1 MRPTESLGIALRALR
16 ANPLRSALTLL
27 GVVIGVASFIT
38 MVAVGSG
45 AQARVAAQI
54 RSLGANVL
62 LVLPGAQTQGAAQL
76 AAGSRHTLTEDDAQ
90 AIVREISSIHVAVP
104 AVSGAVRVVY
114 GNRNWLPKLVGTL
127 PDYLVAREWRLAAG
141 RSFTDE
147 EVSSAAKVVVLGA
160 RVVEKLFEAG
170 QVLGELVRIR
180 DVPFTVVGVLA
191 AKGQSPLGSDQDDA
205 VFIPIS
211 TAKMRVLGGV
221 RQINRRAVN
230 YIFVKATAAG
240 LMAGTQRQIRG
251 LLRQRHHLSE
261 ATPDDFSVRDLAA
274 MVAAE
279 REAVK
284 ALTWLLAAVA
294 SVSLIVGGIS
304 IMNIMLV
311 SVTERTREIGLRLAV
326 GARARD
332 IRNQFLAEA
341 VVLCLVGGLIG
352 VALGL
357 AVALA
362 MAELG
367 GWAVLIRP
375 DAVLIGTGFAGLVG
389 VFFGYYPARKAARLE
404 PIEALRFE

>member
-261 ATPDDFSVRDLAA
+261 ATPDDFSVHDLAA

>member
-127 PDYLVAREWRLAAG
+127 PDYLVARECRLAAG

>member
-45 AQARVAAQI
+45 AQARVASQI

-261 ATPDDFSVRDLAA
+261 ATPDDFSVHDLAA